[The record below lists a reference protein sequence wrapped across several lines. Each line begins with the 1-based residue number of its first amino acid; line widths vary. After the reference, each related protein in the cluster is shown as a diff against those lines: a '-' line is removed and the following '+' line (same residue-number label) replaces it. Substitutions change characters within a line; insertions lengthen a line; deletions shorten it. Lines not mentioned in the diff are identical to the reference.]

1 MRHAERSI
9 AYFARFLA
17 EDRAEKSFFGRKFRF
32 ALRGNFTH
40 QNIAALHFRAD
51 AHDAVLVQIFQRVVA
66 HVGNIARDF
75 FGTEL
80 RISRFGFV
88 LFDMDGSEHVVLH
101 QFFGKQNGVLVVVAF
116 PFHVA
121 DENIFTEGKFAVVRG
136 GTVGN
141 DFAFRHSV
149 ARRNDRAL
157 IQAGA
162 LVGTFEFLQRIFVNR
177 AVILA
182 HLNHVGCATHYH
194 AGFFRAHH
202 NAGIARNRGFD
213 AGCHN
218 GRFRL

>member
-1 MRHAERSI
+1 
-9 AYFARFLA
+9 
-17 EDRAEKSFFGRKFRF
+17 
-32 ALRGNFTH
+32 
-40 QNIAALHFRAD
+40 
-51 AHDAVLVQIFQRVVA
+51 
-66 HVGNIARDF
+66 
-75 FGTEL
+75 
-80 RISRFGFV
+80 
-88 LFDMDGSEHVVLH
+88 MDGSEHVVLH

-182 HLNHVGCATHYH
+182 HLNQVGCAPHYH